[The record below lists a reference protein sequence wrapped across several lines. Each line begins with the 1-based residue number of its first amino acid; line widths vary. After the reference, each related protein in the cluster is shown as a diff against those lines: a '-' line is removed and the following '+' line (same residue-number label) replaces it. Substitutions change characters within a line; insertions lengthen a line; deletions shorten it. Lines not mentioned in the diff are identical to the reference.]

1 MWKKFKELRLVF
13 KIIVGIIAFI
23 FLPVTLL
30 LFAIELF
37 IISIKNKKIAGGII
51 TGILSIILLFFSS
64 GYVSALYE
72 GVTTDTIQLALEQKE
87 KEESEQARIQQDAKE
102 KEEAEQKA
110 KEEEAK
116 NKAEEEQK
124 AKELEK
130 QKKVEEEQKAKEL
143 EKKQSEEKAKKDDEQ
158 KTAEIKNTTNK
169 YKSNY
174 NSNNNSNNNDNN
186 NSSEV
191 VYLNGGSSQSNKYHS
206 SANAH
211 NMEGAIKTTL
221 KKAKSQG
228 YVACKRCY

>member
-37 IISIKNKKIAGGII
+37 IRSIKNKKIAGGII

-72 GVTTDTIQLALEQKE
+72 GVTTDTTQLAQEQKK
-87 KEESEQARIQQDAKE
+87 KEEAEQARIQQDAKE
-102 KEEAEQKA
+102 KDEAEQ
-110 KEEEAK
+110 
-116 NKAEEEQK
+116 KAEEEQK
-124 AKELEK
+124 AKELEE
-130 QKKVEEEQKAKEL
+130 QKKAEEDQKAKEL
-143 EKKQSEEKAKKDDEQ
+143 AKIEAEEKAKKDDEQ
-158 KTAEIKNTTNK
+158 KTAEIKNTTTKN
-169 YKSNY
+169 KSNY
-174 NSNNNSNNNDNN
+174 NNNSNSNSNN

-191 VYLNGGSSQSNKYHS
+191 VYLNGGSSKSNKYHS

>member
-37 IISIKNKKIAGGII
+37 IRSIKNKKIAGGII
-51 TGILSIILLFFSS
+51 TGILSITLLFFSS

-72 GVTTDTIQLALEQKE
+72 GVTTDTTQLALEQKE
-87 KEESEQARIQQDAKE
+87 KEEAEQARIQQDAKE

-124 AKELEK
+124 AKELEE
-130 QKKVEEEQKAKEL
+130 QKKA
-143 EKKQSEEKAKKDDEQ
+143 DEQ
-158 KTAEIKNTTNK
+158 KTAEIKNTTTKN
-169 YKSNY
+169 KSNY
-174 NSNNNSNNNDNN
+174 NNNSNSNNNS
-186 NSSEV
+186 SEI
-191 VYLNGGSSQSNKYHS
+191 VYLNGGSSKSNKYHS

>member
-72 GVTTDTIQLALEQKE
+72 GVTTDTTQLALEQKE

-116 NKAEEEQK
+116 NKA
-124 AKELEK
+124 
-130 QKKVEEEQKAKEL
+130 EEEQKAKEL

>member
-1 MWKKFKELRLVF
+1 MWKKFKELKLVF

-37 IISIKNKKIAGGII
+37 IRSIKNKKIAGGII
-51 TGILSIILLFFSS
+51 TGILSIILLFISS

-72 GVTTDTIQLALEQKE
+72 GVTTDTTQLALEQKE
-87 KEESEQARIQQDAKE
+87 KEEAEQARIQQDAKE

-124 AKELEK
+124 AKQLEE
-130 QKKVEEEQKAKEL
+130 QKKAEEDQKAKEL
-143 EKKQSEEKAKKDDEQ
+143 AKKEAEEKAKKDDEQ
-158 KTAEIKNTTNK
+158 KTAEIKNTTTKN
-169 YKSNY
+169 KSNY
-174 NSNNNSNNNDNN
+174 NNNSNSNN

-191 VYLNGGSSQSNKYHS
+191 VYLNGGSSKSNKYHS